1 MFRTTRPRPLAAALA
16 AAFNLKESSMKFAPR
31 IAIVFAS
38 ACLAFSA
45 PVLAGG
51 AHDHTP
57 KHGGIVVEAN
67 DLDFELVAKADLIT
81 VHVRDHG
88 KVAST
93 KGATGKL
100 TILAGAEKTEVAL
113 APVGEDRMEA
123 KGSFKVAA
131 GTRIVATI
139 NLAGKKPAN
148 VRFALK

>member
-1 MFRTTRPRPLAAALA
+1 MSIGSAVKAMAEIESGLAQIQQAADVQHGRLSFACVPTVSSTRLPQILTT
-16 AAFNLKESSMKFAPR
+16 FARRFP
-31 IAIVFAS
+31 
-38 ACLAFSA
+38 
-45 PVLAGG
+45 G
-51 AHDHTP
+51 
-57 KHGGIVVEAN
+57 
-67 DLDFELVAKADLIT
+67 IT

-113 APVGEDRMEA
+113 APAGEDRMEA

>member
-1 MFRTTRPRPLAAALA
+1 MFTDR
-16 AAFNLKESSMKFAPR
+16 NR
-31 IAIVFAS
+31 IAKILTAM
-38 ACLAFSA
+38 CLALSTPAFA
-45 PVLAGG
+45 AGK
-51 AHDHTP
+51 HDHSP

-88 KVAST
+88 KVVGT

-100 TILAGAEKTEVAL
+100 TILAGSEKTEVAL
-113 APVGEDRMEA
+113 APAGDDRIEA

-139 NLAGKKPAN
+139 NLQGKKPAN

>member
-1 MFRTTRPRPLAAALA
+1 MSRTTRPRPLAAALA

-31 IAIVFAS
+31 IA
-38 ACLAFSA
+38 
-45 PVLAGG
+45 
-51 AHDHTP
+51 
-57 KHGGIVVEAN
+57 N
-67 DLDFELVAKADLIT
+67 LDFELVAKADLIT

-113 APVGEDRMEA
+113 APAGEDRMEA